1 MSVRLEFVD
10 TNVLLYAYDHTESE
24 KQSKAEVLLNDLW
37 QRRVGCL
44 SLQVLQ
50 EFFVN
55 VTRKLS
61 RPLEVAD
68 ARQVVHDY
76 SLWIVHVP
84 NTNSVIA
91 AIDLHERYQVSFWD
105 AMILQSALELGC
117 STLWSED
124 LNPGQTFDS
133 LAVRNP
139 F

>member
-1 MSVRLEFVD
+1 MSGRLEFVD
-10 TNVLLYAYDHTESE
+10 TNILLYAYDHTEPE
-24 KQSKAEVLLNDLW
+24 KQARAAELLADLW

-55 VTRKLS
+55 ATRKLS

-68 ARQVVHDY
+68 ARQIVHDY
-76 SLWIVHVP
+76 ALWIVHVP
-84 NTNSVIA
+84 NTSALIA

-117 STLWSED
+117 STVWSED
-124 LNPGQTFDS
+124 LNPGQAFAS
-133 LAVRNP
+133 LTVRNP

>member
-1 MSVRLEFVD
+1 MSAKLEFVD
-10 TNVLLYAYDHTESE
+10 TNVLLYAYDHTEPK
-24 KQSKAEVLLNDLW
+24 KQAKAAALLADLW
-37 QRRVGCL
+37 KRRVGCL

-61 RPLEVAD
+61 RPLEVVD
-68 ARQVVHDY
+68 AYQIVHDY

-84 NTNSVIA
+84 NTSDVTQ

-124 LNPGQTFDS
+124 LNAGQAFEALT
-133 LAVRNP
+133 VRSP

>member
-1 MSVRLEFVD
+1 
-10 TNVLLYAYDHTESE
+10 
-24 KQSKAEVLLNDLW
+24 
-37 QRRVGCL
+37 VGCL

-61 RPLEVAD
+61 RPLEVVD
-68 ARQVVHDY
+68 AYQIVHDY
-76 SLWIVHVP
+76 ALWIVHVP
-84 NTNSVIA
+84 NTSDVTQ

-124 LNPGQTFDS
+124 LNAGQAFEALTVQS
-133 LAVRNP
+133 P